1 MQNPLFALIPEERL
15 LDALD
20 ALRECSELPVRLL
33 DAQGRELASFGEG
46 TRYCAILKQRVF
58 RDDECVQAHRR
69 AGEQA
74 RRLGEA
80 YIFSCHASLNHIAFP
95 LIDRDALLGSILIG
109 PFLMDAPDSTL
120 VSSLTERY
128 PLPPGAAL
136 ELFEELQNVPVVA
149 PRRVTSLSRLVDH
162 LLSPLMPGG
171 RAALMLARE
180 KLSQQSLINETIQRY
195 KEQDVSES
203 GYEAFHEKENLLL
216 SRAREGDAD
225 GAKALLVDLMGRALM
240 DGRAD
245 EMRLRAMEL
254 TTLLSRVAMDGG
266 ANAESVHLLAGRFL
280 SMMQAEKRFESV
292 CLLVQEALVG
302 FMEAM
307 YSAQDKGNP
316 YVRKALR
323 CMSRRYF
330 QPLTMASVAAEVG
343 LSANYFSSL
352 FRRVVGESFSD
363 RLNRIRIE
371 ESKRLLLATDDPIA
385 QIAVSIGFSDQSY
398 FCKVFRRYVGVSPGR
413 FRA

>member
-1 MQNPLFALIPEERL
+1 MERGIFALIPEERL
-15 LDALD
+15 RDILQTLH
-20 ALRECSELPVRLL
+20 ECSDLPVRLL
-33 DAQGRELASFGEG
+33 DEAGRELAAFGESA
-46 TRYCAILKQRVF
+46 RYCAVLKEHVF
-58 RDDECVQAHRR
+58 RTGECVEVHRR
-69 AGEQA
+69 AGEHS

-95 LIDRDALLGSILIG
+95 LIDRDELLGSILIG

-120 VSSLTERY
+120 VGSLLEEH
-128 PLPPGAAL
+128 PLPSGTAL
-136 ELFEELQNVPVVA
+136 ELFEETQSIPVVA

-162 LLSPLMPGG
+162 LLSPLLPGE
-171 RAALMLARE
+171 RASLLLARE

-195 KEQDVSES
+195 KEQEVPEGS
-203 GYEAFHEKENLLL
+203 YEYFHEKEGLLL
-216 SRAREGDAD
+216 ARAKAGDTQE
-225 GAKALLVDLMGRALM
+225 AKALLVELMGYALM
-240 DGRAD
+240 DGGGAD
-245 EMRLRAMEL
+245 LKLRAMEL

-266 ANAESVHLLAGRFL
+266 AKAESVHLLAERFL
-280 SMMQAEKRFESV
+280 AMMQEEKNFENV
-292 CLLVQEALVG
+292 CLLAQEALVS
-302 FMEAM
+302 FVEAM

-316 YVRKALR
+316 YVRRALR
-323 CMSRRYF
+323 TMSRHFY
-330 QPLTMASVAAEVG
+330 QPLTVASVAAEVG

-363 RLNRIRIE
+363 RLNRVRIE
-371 ESKRLLLATDDPIA
+371 EGKRLLLATDDPIA